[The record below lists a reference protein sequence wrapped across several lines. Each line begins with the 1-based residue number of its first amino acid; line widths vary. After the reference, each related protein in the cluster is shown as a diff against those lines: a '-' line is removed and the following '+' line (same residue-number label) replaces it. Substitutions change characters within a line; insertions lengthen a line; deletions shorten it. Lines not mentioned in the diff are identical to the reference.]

1 MHPYYYIELTRRRS
15 NLLIAS
21 SFNVLQENFVN
32 HYLFR
37 LLWQLQLILLV
48 SRLHKQDQS

>member
-32 HYLFR
+32 QYLFR
-37 LLWQLQLILLV
+37 LLVQLQLILLV
-48 SRLHKQDQS
+48 SHLHKQDQS